1 MALELVMQ
9 QFLKTVTND
18 LLCLCISVSLGFTAN
33 TFLEFG
39 IFIMWYSSI
48 NVMMLSGTLGSF

>member
-39 IFIMWYSSI
+39 IFIK
-48 NVMMLSGTLGSF
+48 